1 MEKLQPGREIS
12 NSNVF
17 NNRGNEAENGNNSAR
32 TNNNINNNSNNNNG
46 ELGYSNNN
54 RPNN

>member
-17 NNRGNEAENGNNSAR
+17 DNRGNEAENGNNSTR
-32 TNNNINNNSNNNNG
+32 TNNNININSNNNR
-46 ELGYSNNN
+46 ELGYRNKN
-54 RPNN
+54 RPKN

>member
-32 TNNNINNNSNNNNG
+32 ANNNINNNSNNNR
-46 ELGYSNNN
+46 ELGYSNRN